1 MTDSKGVPMAGSPER
16 LAVRSVSQTE
26 TQKAVMGSLPLKR
39 DLYQKKKKKKVSAF
53 RVSSFW

>member
-1 MTDSKGVPMAGSPER
+1 MAGSPER

-39 DLYQKKKKKKVSAF
+39 DLYQKKKKRKYLHLEQVHFGKISQ
-53 RVSSFW
+53 RSK